1 MTGLQAK
8 TIVFLHGGPGL
19 NSEPER
25 NILGPYLKDLGHEA
39 LFWNEPSDQR
49 PETFVHEHSFQ
60 QAVKSA
66 DKFIHNICQDKQSR
80 GLSCDLTLVAHSF
93 ASHYAVRLAQSQK
106 DVIKEIILISPALNI
121 KDTDT
126 NILQLAVNGLKDEG
140 QFEASDELAQIVP
153 LLDEAFDSKKVQ
165 AFSIGSK
172 YAGLFL
178 NYWSNLELMQRYFS
192 YMVGE
197 FSFDV
202 KGMFEVRG
210 SMPIVNV
217 NPSSK
222 IDIPTYVYFGEIDP
236 VTKVKEQ
243 MPLLNKYF
251 SAIDVSTLSGVRH
264 YPHLEAMEKINY

>member
-1 MTGLQAK
+1 M
-8 TIVFLHGGPGL
+8 
-19 NSEPER
+19 
-25 NILGPYLKDLGHEA
+25 GPYLKNLGHESF
-39 LFWNEPSDQR
+39 FWNEPSELR
-49 PETFVHEHSFQ
+49 PETFLHQHSFQ

-66 DKFIHNICQDKQSR
+66 DKFINNICQDKESR
-80 GLSCDLTLVAHSF
+80 GLSCGLTLVAHSF

-121 KDTDT
+121 KDADT

-140 QFEASDELAQIVP
+140 QFEACDELAEIIP
-153 LLDEAFDSKKVQ
+153 LLDEAFDAKKIQ

-178 NYWSNLELMQRYFS
+178 NYWSNHELMQLYFS

-202 KGMFEVRG
+202 KGMFEVRA
-210 SMPIVNV
+210 SMPIVNL

-222 IDIPTYVYFGEIDP
+222 IDIPTHVYFGEIDP
-236 VTKVKEQ
+236 VTKIKEQ

-251 SAIDVSTLSGVRH
+251 SNIDVYSFSGVRH
-264 YPHLEAMEKINY
+264 YPHLEVMDKIHY